1 MTRNKK
7 GGRLEK
13 LGDKIREILRRVD
26 DLEHYNIN
34 NDLSDDIIENTRYIG
49 IMKSFINYKLQNTG
63 LDDTPPLTNWI
74 NHLNSIY
81 YRGQEGDLSDVEKDI
96 LIDANISI
104 PLNALVNIRGGK
116 KKKRKTKRRKTKRR
130 KTRKKNF

>member
-1 MTRNKK
+1 
-7 GGRLEK
+7 
-13 LGDKIREILRRVD
+13 
-26 DLEHYNIN
+26 
-34 NDLSDDIIENTRYIG
+34 
-49 IMKSFINYKLQNTG
+49 MKSFINYKLQNTG

-130 KTRKKNF
+130 KTKSPKSEKAKSCFKKEKDKIFKISLLKINSKIAPNKVMVDLIPVVKE